1 MGFWGDYPSA
11 NNPRSW
17 CIHQS
22 WINFKYRSKPT
33 TPECIYG
40 QQIAMMDIATH
51 GRFHET
57 QKPTWPGAG
66 DGRMPVFHQ
75 RVSNMCD
82 WGTGWTGNIRI
93 ISSFLH
99 MRSTTWFPTIDSAPI
114 IWRSGHLFLHPRTE
128 GCRKMKLSDLS
139 QSHQP
144 DWKIATTFRS
154 LDDFLMV
161 TNESLTHLRVT
172 KIRRQNHPQHVIIPS

>member
-1 MGFWGDYPSA
+1 MGFWGYYPSA

-57 QKPTWPGAG
+57 QNPEHKIGSSTIYPRMEPTWPGAG

-82 WGTGWTGNIRI
+82 WELDELGTSG
-93 ISSFLH
+93 SSQVFF
-99 MRSTTWFPTIDSAPI
+99 T
-114 IWRSGHLFLHPRTE
+114 
-128 GCRKMKLSDLS
+128 
-139 QSHQP
+139 
-144 DWKIATTFRS
+144 
-154 LDDFLMV
+154 
-161 TNESLTHLRVT
+161 
-172 KIRRQNHPQHVIIPS
+172 